1 MIGKKLVLMAFLIGI
16 SVQVSAQHLTEKTND
31 FLNTLSPEL
40 KSQALFSLTDS
51 ERMNMNYIPIERK
64 GPTFHDFNKKQKAA
78 ALNLLK
84 ASLSNQGYEKSREIM
99 QLENVLFM
107 MENNT
112 TKKPEGKTHRDPL
125 NYHFCIFGKPSPNDF
140 WGWRFEGH
148 HISLNFTST
157 KGKIV
162 SSTPSFFGSNPAVV
176 SINEQKGKNVLKAET
191 DLGFKLL
198 NSLSR
203 DQLKITVFSDVAPGD
218 IVTTNKRKVE
228 NIETNGIA
236 YSEFTEDQKKIFMT
250 LLDIYLDNYEIN
262 FEKEFK
268 YKIKK
273 AGFENLHFAW
283 LGSLKPGEGYYYKI
297 YGPVLLIEYDNT
309 QNHANHIHTVVR
321 DLTNDY
327 GEDILREHYKTDHHK

>member
-1 MIGKKLVLMAFLIGI
+1 MIIKNAVLFIFLAIN
-16 SVQVSAQHLTEKTND
+16 VQCTAQHLSEKANN

-51 ERMNMNYIPIERK
+51 ERMNMNYVPIERK
-64 GPTFHDFNKKQKAA
+64 GPTFHDFNDKQKQA
-78 ALNLLK
+78 ALELLK
-84 ASLSNQGYEKSREIM
+84 ASLSSQGYQKSTEIM
-99 QLENVLFM
+99 QLENVLYM

-125 NYHFCIFGKPSPNDF
+125 NYHLCIFGKPSPNDF

-157 KGKIV
+157 NGKIV
-162 SSTPSFFGSNPAVV
+162 SSTPSFFGSNPGIV
-176 SINEQKGKNVLKAET
+176 SINEQKGKEVLKSEG

-198 NSLSR
+198 NALTQG
-203 DQLKITVFSDVAPGD
+203 QLRVAVFSDVAPED

-228 NIETNGIA
+228 NIETNGIR
-236 YSEFTEDQKKIFMT
+236 YSALTGDQKKIFMT
-250 LLDIYLDNYEIN
+250 LLNVYIDNYELN
-262 FEKEFK
+262 FANKFRD
-268 YKIKK
+268 KIKK
-273 AGFENLHFAW
+273 GGLENLYFAW
-283 LGSLKPGEGYYYKI
+283 SGSLKPGIGHYYRI

-309 QNHANHIHTVVR
+309 QNHANHVHTVVR

>member
-1 MIGKKLVLMAFLIGI
+1 MIFKNTILFIFLAI
-16 SVQVSAQHLTEKTND
+16 STVQCTAQHLSEKAND

-40 KSQALFSLTDS
+40 KSKTLFLLTDS
-51 ERMNMNYIPIERK
+51 ERMNMNYVPIERK
-64 GPTFHDFNKKQKAA
+64 GPTFHDFNEKQKEA

-84 ASLSNQGYEKSREIM
+84 ASLSNQGYEKSQEIM

-112 TKKPEGKTHRDPL
+112 AKKPKGKTYRDPL
-125 NYHFCIFGKPSPNDF
+125 NYHLCIFGKPSPNDF

-148 HISLNFTST
+148 HVSLNFTST
-157 KGKIV
+157 NGKIV

-176 SINEQKGKNVLKAET
+176 PIDEQKGKNVLKSET
-191 DLGFKLL
+191 DLGFKLV
-198 NSLSR
+198 NSLTPG
-203 DQLKITVFSDVAPGD
+203 QQKVATLSDVAPGD
-218 IVTTNKRKVE
+218 IITGNKRKVE
-228 NIETNGIA
+228 NIETSGIQ
-236 YSEFTEDQKKIFMT
+236 YSSLTANQKKVFMA
-250 LLDIYLDNYEIN
+250 LLNVYINNYELN
-262 FEKEFK
+262 FANSFMD
-268 YKIKK
+268 KIKK
-273 AGFENLHFAW
+273 AGLENLYFAW
-283 LGSLKPGEGYYYKI
+283 SGSLKPGAGYYYRI